1 MKRLVPPMGQQDVQ
15 SSGWVEGPE
24 DPFDNSAPKY
34 GFRCSSSPL
43 SFTMKQ
49 VYSLEEKSRVSL
61 PGQSL
66 NDVKVYPTD
75 YWLKIISELRK
86 S

>member
-15 SSGWVEGPE
+15 SSGWVGGPE
-24 DPFDNSAPKY
+24 DLFDTSTPKY
-34 GFRCSSSPL
+34 GFRCSSLPL